1 MKNII
6 DTTLIEA
13 TLYGGGAAAAVFPGH
28 FTHEGA
34 VPPMQW
40 PWPWRKP
47 RSQSSVFLEDFVSAP
62 ARAGGARVVVVNAAG
77 HKYLFTTADR
87 RRLSLSPGALTT
99 GVSGK

>member
-13 TLYGGGAAAAVFPGH
+13 TLNGGGAAAAVFPGH
-28 FTHEGA
+28 FTHEWA

-62 ARAGGARVVVVNAAG
+62 AKAGGARVSVQNVG
-77 HKYLFTTADR
+77 LHKYLIAAEKRQRSSLPTA
-87 RRLSLSPGALTT
+87 SLNHGCPI
-99 GVSGK
+99 K

>member
-62 ARAGGARVVVVNAAG
+62 AKAGVARVSVQNVG
-77 HKYLFTTADR
+77 LHKYLIAAEKRQRSSLPTAF
-87 RRLSLSPGALTT
+87 LNHGCPI
-99 GVSGK
+99 K